1 MSTSRFD
8 QALQFVLQW
17 EGGYVNHPSDPGGAT
32 NRGITQRTYDAYR
45 ARRGLPSQDVR
56 YIPDEE
62 VRDIYYNDYWIA
74 SGANNLPPPLDIV
87 HFDTAVHSG
96 PGQAQRFLQQVT
108 DTEPCSRAERYLQLR
123 EEYLRKIVSKNS
135 RLQVFMRG
143 WMNRLNS
150 LRTQVQ
156 NHPRCRQP
164 SRSYQDSLSPVGF
177 FTSGSVGCGAAPCT
191 QLYANSTAP
200 AILTKDRMTRI
211 IEIIIEIARSRFR
224 STTKAVQKP
233 LQCPKRP
240 FTWESANPALSPPKP
255 VQSLDAGQSNKS
267 EKLKELE
274 EALQHPNVRAMLQV
288 IRYAE
293 GTTGDK
299 GYQMLF
305 GGETWSCDDSTKHPN
320 KTISKGG
327 ETCDVFTKH
336 PNKTISKEDY
346 TTTAAGAYQFLSST
360 WEELVKQYG
369 FQDFSPHNQDLGA
382 VALIKKRGA
391 LEDVKSGR
399 FREAIYK
406 ISWEWASLPGPDGNS
421 RYGRYDEQGQY
432 RPQPAKSI
440 EELEEI
446 YKNNGG
452 QVSD

>member
-45 ARRGLPSQDVR
+45 ARQGLPSQDVR
-56 YIPDEE
+56 YITDEE

-177 FTSGSVGCGAAPCT
+177 FTSGSVGSGAAPCT

-240 FTWESANPALSPPKP
+240 FTWKSANPALSPPKP

-305 GGETWSCDDSTKHPN
+305 GGETFND
-320 KTISKGG
+320 
-327 ETCDVFTKH
+327 FTKH
-336 PNKTISKEDY
+336 PNKKISKGGY

-406 ISWEWASLPGPDGNS
+406 ISWEWASLPGPDGAS
-421 RYGRYDEQGQY
+421 RYG
-432 RPQPAKSI
+432 QPAKSI

-452 QVSD
+452 QVSG